1 MKKTISELIDEL
13 SVVNIKIFML
23 IEKIQNKE
31 FEKVD
36 AVKIQELNKQR
47 SKLMNAI
54 SEEFNQEKRIKI

>member
-13 SVVNIKIFML
+13 SIVNIKIFML
-23 IEKIQNKE
+23 IEKVQQKKATLE
-31 FEKVD
+31 EAEKVQ
-36 AVKIQELNKQR
+36 ILNKQR